1 MNFLIIIYSCH
12 LTFEYTHKIH
22 IVCLE
27 DKDII
32 KVPELQTENSFLN
45 SIRPKMRFRILVVVL
60 ILFPTFFRYSIASN
74 ESGLNLNIVSESEFR
89 LGPNQA
95 LSRSHEEGK
104 CGFQN
109 STLKAGDKGYFTSPN
124 YPLDYPPRQQCIWW
138 LKVKMI
144 EFELGKLLNQN
155 I

>member
-1 MNFLIIIYSCH
+1 MC
-12 LTFEYTHKIH
+12 
-22 IVCLE
+22 
-27 DKDII
+27 
-32 KVPELQTENSFLN
+32 
-45 SIRPKMRFRILVVVL
+45 FRILVAVL
-60 ILFPTFFRYSIASN
+60 ILFAIFIQSSLASN
-74 ESGLNLNIVSESEFR
+74 ESGLNQNIVLESEFR

-95 LSRSHEEGK
+95 FSRSNKGGK

-144 EFELGKLLNQN
+144 EFELKKLLNQN